1 MMADSPVTEGLNG
14 RARSDFSDS
23 NSWARYRRIR
33 RRLRRWSIHV
43 GLARKFAIGLTAC
56 TVISGIAT
64 YAALTGMASM
74 GANSRTVLILLTIDL
89 ILLLALS
96 VVVIRRVVKVWVAR
110 KKGSAGSRLHVQL
123 VALFGLVAITPAI
136 VVAVFSLLFFGLG
149 IESWFSDR
157 VRTALEGANVVA
169 ESYLKE
175 HQENIRNAIVAM
187 ADDINSEGA
196 VLYANPTALNQTLI
210 TQTTLRSLT
219 EAVVFVGRGRVL
231 AKSGSSLVL
240 DFEMVPDWA
249 IEAARDGRISILTSE
264 RGDRV
269 RALIRLDEVWDTFL
283 YIGRYVDHN
292 VLQHLEQTQRAVT
305 AYKQLEGRRSG
316 IQITFAMVFVVVG
329 LMLLFSAVWV
339 GLLFANRL
347 ARPISQMI
355 AAAEKVRAGDLSA
368 RVDEKAGHDEIDTL
382 GRAFNRMTS
391 QLEGQRSELMGANR
405 QLELRRRFTET
416 VLAGVSA
423 GVIGLDDKGCV
434 NLPNRSASELL
445 ATDLE
450 PFIGKSLKEAVPEMT
465 RLLNQVMERPGR
477 LAQGQIKLIRQG
489 SSRTLL
495 VRIAAESGADKALGF
510 VVTFDDVSD
519 LLSAQ
524 RKAAWADVARR
535 IAHEIKNP
543 LTPIQLSA
551 ERLKRKYLKQ
561 ITKDPEAFTTC
572 TETIIRQVGDI
583 GRMVD
588 EFSSFARMPQPV
600 MERYDLLELCRQSIF
615 LQKTAF
621 PSIEFSFQCDAET
634 LEMNM
639 DSRLMGQALTNLL
652 KNAAESI
659 ESKAKDG
666 GGKDKKGGQKKD
678 TPLGQVEV
686 SVAPS
691 DCRAEI
697 IIEDDG
703 YGFPEQSRETLTEP
717 YVTTREKGTGLGLA
731 IVKKIMEDHQGT
743 LILEDRSKGGARV
756 RLILPLGGEVLPV
769 GGNGSKFENH
779 ADAPDAHSSSSAAS
793 LYGK

>member
-89 ILLLALS
+89 VLLLALS

-110 KKGSAGSRLHVQL
+110 KKGSAGSRLHIQL

-196 VLYANPTALNQTLI
+196 VLYANPTALNQTLV

-249 IEAARDGRISILTSE
+249 IEAARDGRIAMLTSE

-269 RALIRLDEVWDTFL
+269 RALIRLDEAWDTFL

-405 QLELRRRFTET
+405 QLELRHRFTET

-450 PFIGKSLKEAVPEMT
+450 PFIGKSLKEAVPEMVG
-465 RLLNQVMERPGR
+465 LLNRVMERPDR

-489 SSRTLL
+489 GSRTLL
-495 VRIAAESGADKALGF
+495 VRIAAEGGADKALGF
-510 VVTFDDVSD
+510 VVTFDDISD

-551 ERLKRKYLKQ
+551 ERLKRKYLQQ
-561 ITKDPEAFTTC
+561 ITKDPEVFTAC

-615 LQKTAF
+615 LQKTSF
-621 PSIEFSFQCDAET
+621 PGIEFSFQCDAET

-666 GGKDKKGGQKKD
+666 GGKNKNGGQKKD

-686 SVAPS
+686 TVAPS
-691 DCRAEI
+691 DGRAEI

-731 IVKKIMEDHQGT
+731 IVKKIMEDHHGT
-743 LILEDRSKGGARV
+743 LILENRSKGGARV

-793 LYGK
+793 PYGK